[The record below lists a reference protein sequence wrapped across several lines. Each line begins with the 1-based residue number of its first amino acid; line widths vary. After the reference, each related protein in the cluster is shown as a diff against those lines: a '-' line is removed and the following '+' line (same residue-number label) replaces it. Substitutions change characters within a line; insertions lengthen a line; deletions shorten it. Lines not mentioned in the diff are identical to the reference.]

1 MGALSGQ
8 GGAHTELLERLLDDA
23 SSFEDRFQP
32 DYGTI
37 EKIVGEIRER
47 GLRVVLTS
55 GSFDILHEG
64 HSMYLEAARDHG
76 DFLIVGVDSD
86 AKVRERK
93 GPGRPVV
100 PEQERLRM
108 LTHQRGVGLVTL
120 KEPWHARW
128 ALIKAVRP
136 DVLVATEETYD
147 DDQERELA
155 EYCGAV
161 KILPRMATV
170 STSARLRLMQ
180 LDASKAL
187 ADRVAQ
193 ALPELL
199 ERLTREVS

>member
-64 HSMYLEAARDHG
+64 HSMYLEAARAYG

-86 AKVRERK
+86 EFERK
-93 GPGRPVV
+93 RPS
-100 PEQERLRM
+100 
-108 LTHQRGVGLVTL
+108 
-120 KEPWHARW
+120 
-128 ALIKAVRP
+128 
-136 DVLVATEETYD
+136 
-147 DDQERELA
+147 
-155 EYCGAV
+155 GA
-161 KILPRMATV
+161 M
-170 STSARLRLMQ
+170 SYARLFRFRSGISNRGLGEPNCNAPPPSCTETPTT
-180 LDASKAL
+180 D
-187 ADRVAQ
+187 
-193 ALPELL
+193 
-199 ERLTREVS
+199 